1 MTVKEG
7 IEQSNRATEKIIEVN
22 HLMTEAV
29 VNSFMFTW
37 QWWFGIGLFIIPWI
51 VWFLF
56 RNKESTGR
64 LLIGG
69 FVTIILSLII
79 DLIALSYGLWS
90 YPMKFSP
97 IAPLLFLPYHFSLA
111 PVAIMFAL
119 QIKPRMNALLKGI
132 IFAAIGAFIG
142 MNFCAMI
149 DFYNSKGW
157 PTFYDFFIYLFLFFV
172 AHWFSNMDSFKKM
185 TDRS

>member
-1 MTVKEG
+1 MTVREG
-7 IEQSNRATEKIIEVN
+7 IQQANRATEQIIEVN
-22 HLMTEAV
+22 DLMTEAV
-29 VNSFMFTW
+29 VHSFMFTW

-51 VWFLF
+51 LWILF

-64 LLIGG
+64 LLLGG

-142 MNFCAMI
+142 MNFFAMI

-157 PTFYDFFIYLFLFFV
+157 PTIYDFFIYLFLFFV
-172 AHWFSNMDSFKKM
+172 AHWFSKMDSFKKL

>member
-1 MTVKEG
+1 MVVKEG
-7 IEQSNRATEKIIEVN
+7 LEQTERGYDQLTEVN
-22 HLMTEAV
+22 SLMSEAV
-29 VNSFMFTW
+29 VNDYLFTW

-51 VWFLF
+51 LWFLF

-69 FVTIILSLII
+69 FVSIILSLII

-111 PVAIMFAL
+111 PVAIMFAI
-119 QIKPRMNALLKGI
+119 QIKPRANALLKGSL
-132 IFAAIGAFIG
+132 FAAIGAFLG
-142 MNFCAMI
+142 MNFFAFI
-149 DFYNSKGW
+149 DFYNPKGW
-157 PTFYDFFIYLFLFFV
+157 STIYDFFIYLSLFFV
-172 AHWFSNMDSFKKM
+172 SYWFSNMNSFKKFV
-185 TDRS
+185 S

>member
-7 IEQSNRATEKIIEVN
+7 IKQVERAYEQLIEMN
-22 HLMTEAV
+22 NSMSEAV
-29 VNSFMFTW
+29 DNVFMFTW

-51 VWFLF
+51 IWFLF

-111 PVAIMFAL
+111 PVTIMFAL
-119 QIKPRMNALLKGI
+119 QIKPRANSLLKGL
-132 IFAAIGAFIG
+132 IFAGIGAFIG
-142 MNFCAMI
+142 MNFFAMI
-149 DFYNSKGW
+149 DFYDPKGW
-157 PTFYDFFIYLFLFFV
+157 PMIYDFFIYLSLFFV
-172 AHWFSNMDSFKKM
+172 ANWFSNMDSFKKI